1 MSTEV
6 ASLKIKVDTS
16 DTVKATNDLNK
27 LTNTA
32 KQTDKQVQGL
42 TNAFFSLKGAIAT
55 LGVAQTAQY
64 FVKTAD
70 SMNLLNARL
79 KLTTSSMEEFN
90 SQQKQLLAI
99 SLGTHTSLSDT
110 VTLYNKLDP
119 ALKQIGATTSQVN
132 SVVESFTKGL
142 QLGGASVEESKSAIQ
157 QFGQAMGS
165 GVLRGEEFNAMAEA
179 SPKLLKYLADG
190 LGVPQTALRK
200 MAEAG
205 ELTAVRVSNA
215 LLKMKS
221 DIDRDFTSLPLTVG
235 KSTTD
240 ALTLLSLGI
249 ENVDNAFGITKSLA
263 LSIQELSSNIGGYSQ
278 SIITFFQDINKYIDE
293 HQKGLTQALALV
305 GGVAGAYFTFIA
317 GGAVVAGIGAITEAI
332 VALRIAMLSLQ
343 TSIPVLGWISA
354 AVGVSAAVYIQNM
367 DDITESTNKNIK
379 TIEDSQKALDELA
392 KKRQAIKDDK
402 FMLDSNQE
410 KAIKIIDD
418 QSEAIRMQTI
428 ALREN
433 KFARSEVEN
442 IFGDTNNQPEA
453 ILRANVKKEP
463 SKITDTSVKEFGKE
477 LQKAL
482 DEKVLIENQYKKF
495 KDELDNSNKATAE
508 DYVNLEKWKTKEL
521 KDLATKQGKDEKKIL
536 EDKQKAYKDINKAG
550 LDEYAK
556 GMQEIVDKT
565 VEWTKLG
572 ASENDILAAKTKL
585 VEELNKKTNLESLKE
600 ELSYYEKTVQLQQES
615 YDKQVE
621 IASIQYTNN
630 ILAIEESN
638 KTAEQKKKLI
648 DLETELYNKTLDRLK
663 VETDKSFKETMDSH
677 YADMLDKQIALNN
690 AVYDYGNGFDGVAGK
705 ISKLSKTLGS
715 MSNLELQ
722 NKKEVIDLNKKYAK
736 DYETYGKDAEKTTQ
750 LQVQEEKDKKLLAEQ
765 YTQSQLKNY
774 SLMADAMS
782 SMFKEGSREAAS
794 FQAASTALALVEATR
809 AILTQGTG
817 DPYTAI
823 PRMVAMAAM
832 VGSLMK
838 NIGVAFGMN
847 KTTTSS
853 DAFSA
858 QSANTGTGSV
868 LGDTKKASDSISNSL
883 SILEDFAKPNFRL
896 ATSMDESLKSI
907 DSKIGGV
914 TSLLIQNS
922 ATALGTNYT
931 GGYDTGFKNNLGF
944 NNTLSTLGVG
954 AAGLAIAGA
963 TGGFGALGALSFA
976 GPAGLAL
983 LGIDKLLLGGAIS
996 NIIGGAFNSVLGG
1009 LFGKT
1014 SVSQALTDSGI
1025 YFADAY
1031 LKDAVEQL
1039 NGQVYQTISTTTTK
1053 KSWFSSS
1060 SSTSI
1065 SSYFSALDSEI
1076 SNQFSLVLGSIYD
1089 TVYQAGLALNLSSSS
1104 LENSLNS
1111 FIVSIGKI
1119 SLYGKTGDQIQ
1130 ELLTNIFSGISD
1142 NLAKAVVPALSEFQ
1156 AVGEGMFE
1164 TLTRVATGMEQANYY
1179 IGRLGSTFETID
1191 FTDIINKQGVV
1202 GFEALYQSIL
1212 KVEKG
1217 ANFNY
1222 ILSTLSG
1229 TAEELYSAYI
1239 ALDLIR
1245 DRLTFFGKGLDS
1257 LSASMIGG
1265 AGSLESLSDGIQSY
1279 IENFYS
1285 DTEQQALKISELT
1298 QLLNRA
1304 GITEIPTSINGF
1316 RKLVESIDTTSEAG
1330 QYLYG
1335 NLISL
1340 SGAFSDVYSEID
1352 SQRTSLLGDITNFV
1366 KELRGTT
1373 SSLNAGTTFK
1383 TFADSFNLM
1392 IDAINNGSTNLS
1404 DIGATTL
1411 TTAQSYLDT
1420 VSRTATSAA
1429 DLKFAQQIVA
1439 NKLESVATAPN
1450 INLGTIN
1457 DTLKI
1462 SFNENSIIVNE
1473 LKQMRTQLEYL
1484 NGLNTTQTAT
1494 QLKTLSA
1501 TRALIS

>member
-32 KQTDKQVQGL
+32 KSTEKQTQSL
-42 TNAFFSLKGAIAT
+42 TSAFFSLKGAIAT

-79 KLTTSSMEEFN
+79 KLTTSSTEEYA
-90 SQQKQLLAI
+90 SQQKKLLEI
-99 SLGTHTSLSDT
+99 SKSSYTSISDT
-110 VTLYNKLDP
+110 VTLYTKLDP
-119 ALKQIGATTSQVN
+119 ALKQLGASTSQVN
-132 SVVESFTKGL
+132 SVVESFSKGL
-142 QLGGASVEESKSAIQ
+142 QLGGASAQESSAAIQ
-157 QFGQAMGS
+157 QFAQAMGS
-165 GVLRGEEFNAMAEA
+165 GVLRGDEFNSMAEA
-179 SPKLLKYLADG
+179 SPKLMKYLADG
-190 LGVPQTALRK
+190 MGVPQTALRK

-205 ELTAVRVSNA
+205 ELTALRVSNA

-221 DIDRDFTSLPLTVG
+221 DIDRDFVTLPVTVA
-235 KSTTD
+235 KATTNAMTD
-240 ALTLLSLGI
+240 LSLGI
-249 ENVDNAFGITKSLA
+249 SDIDSAIGITKGLA
-263 LSIQELSSNIGGYSQ
+263 TAITELSSNIGTYSQ
-278 SIITFFQDINKYIDE
+278 TIISFYQETAKFIQEHNEALDTTGTILKTVAAAYI
-293 HQKGLTQALALV
+293 GFAVTS
-305 GGVAGAYFTFIA
+305 GIA
-317 GGAVVAGIGAITEAI
+317 TGIGAITTA
-332 VALRIAMLSLQ
+332 VLALRTSIVLLE
-343 TSIPVLGWISA
+343 TSIPIIGWVAA
-354 AVGVSAAVYIQNM
+354 AVGTAAGAYVLAQDMMDESNNAQSISADKLKAKIEELQKRRDSLAQNKYK
-367 DDITESTNKNIK
+367 ESNTKTINDEIEALQSKLKIIEKTNKSQIVSSQDIFPKEKNAITDLVGDYEGAFKKIDEIK
-379 TIEDSQKALDELA
+379 NDAKGKWEDLSNATKKAIDPIRVIRDEYEAFRKDLKEKGQDSKENLEA
-392 KKRQAIKDDK
+392 LNKKEKQAIKDFNDK
-402 FMLDSNQE
+402 ANKEQIDAQKDKQKELE
-410 KAIKIIDD
+410 KLEKEH
-418 QSEAIRMQTI
+418 Q
-428 ALREN
+428 
-433 KFARSEVEN
+433 EN
-442 IFGDTNNQPEA
+442 IKKVTQDAKDMITSDVQKLADEYVKMYEVVKDSFSAEEMNALNEAYQKKAEDLTGVTELLKQAQEIATSEIDKINDKYLKMYEVIKNNPMFDEEKMKLFYESWNKEIENTKEKLDYGKSIKLDTEGDN
-453 ILRANVKKEP
+453 RAVA
-463 SKITDTSVKEFGKE
+463 KITKGF
-477 LQKAL
+477 
-482 DEKVLIENQYKKF
+482 
-495 KDELDNSNKATAE
+495 DELND
-508 DYVNLEKWKTKEL
+508 
-521 KDLATKQGKDEKKIL
+521 ATKQY
-536 EDKQKAYKDINKAG
+536 QSNRAKAT
-550 LDEYAK
+550 K
-556 GMQEIVDKT
+556 G
-565 VEWTKLG
+565 
-572 ASENDILAAKTKL
+572 S
-585 VEELNKKTNLESLKE
+585 KE
-600 ELSYYEKTVQLQQES
+600 EAENEEQFRKDQINGY
-615 YDKQVE
+615 
-621 IASIQYTNN
+621 AN
-630 ILAIEESN
+630 ISSA
-638 KTAEQKKKLI
+638 
-648 DLETELYNKTLDRLK
+648 
-663 VETDKSFKETMDSH
+663 M
-677 YADMLDKQIALNN
+677 ADMFEK
-690 AVYDYGNGFDGVAGK
+690 G
-705 ISKLSKTLGS
+705 SK
-715 MSNLELQ
+715 
-722 NKKEVIDLNKKYAK
+722 
-736 DYETYGKDAEKTTQ
+736 
-750 LQVQEEKDKKLLAEQ
+750 
-765 YTQSQLKNY
+765 
-774 SLMADAMS
+774 
-782 SMFKEGSREAAS
+782 EAAT

-832 VGSLMK
+832 VGSLMS

-847 KTTTSS
+847 KTSVS
-853 DAFSA
+853 GDSISM

-868 LGDTKKASDSISNSL
+868 LGDTKKASDSIKNSL

-907 DSKIGGV
+907 DSKMGGV
-914 TSLLIQNS
+914 TNLLIQNS

-931 GGYDTGFKNNLGF
+931 GGFDTGFKNNLGL
-944 NNTLSTLGVG
+944 NNDLATIGTGIGALGG
-954 AAGLAIAGA
+954 AGVV
-963 TGGFGALGALSFA
+963 GGFGAIGGLSVL
-976 GPAGLAL
+976 GPAAL
-983 LGIDKLLLGGAIS
+983 GVYALDKLLLGGALT
-996 NIIGGAFNSVLGG
+996 NTIGGIVNSVLGG
-1009 LFGKT
+1009 VFGKT

-1025 YFADAY
+1025 YFADTLLSEAI
-1031 LKDAVEQL
+1031 KEF
-1039 NGQVYQTISTTTTK
+1039 NGQAYQTIATTTSK
-1053 KSWFSSS
+1053 KSWWSKS
-1060 SSTSI
+1060 SSTVLNT
-1065 SSYFSALDSEI
+1065 YFSALDSEI
-1076 SNQFSLVLGSIYD
+1076 SNQFSLVLGNIYD
-1089 TVYQAGLALNLSSSS
+1089 TVYQAGIALNLSSSS
-1104 LENSLNS
+1104 LESSLNS

-1130 ELLTNIFSGISD
+1130 EVLSNVFSSISD

-1304 GITEIPTSINGF
+1304 GISEIPTSISGF
-1316 RKLVESIDTTSEAG
+1316 RKLIESIDTTTESG

-1392 IDAINNGSTNLS
+1392 IDAINNGSSELDT
-1404 DIGATTL
+1404 IGATTL

-1420 VSRTATSAA
+1420 VAKTATSAA

-1450 INLGTIN
+1450 ISLGTIN

>member
-32 KQTDKQVQGL
+32 KSTEKQTQSL
-42 TNAFFSLKGAIAT
+42 ISAFFSLKGAIAT

-99 SLGTHTSLSDT
+99 SLGSHTALSDT
-110 VTLYNKLDP
+110 ITLYTKLDP
-119 ALKQIGATTSQVN
+119 ALKQLGASTSQVN
-132 SVVESFTKGL
+132 SVVDSFTKGL
-142 QLGGASVEESKSAIQ
+142 QLGGASAQESSSAIL
-157 QFGQAMGS
+157 QFAQAMGS

-205 ELTAVRVSNA
+205 ELTAVRISNA

-221 DIDRDFTSLPLTVG
+221 DIDRDFLTLPLTVG
-235 KSTTD
+235 KATTD
-240 ALTLLSLGI
+240 LMTMLSLGVSD
-249 ENVDNAFGITKSLA
+249 VDSALGITNKLA
-263 LSIQELSSNIGGYSQ
+263 LSIQELTNNIGGYSQ

-332 VALRIAMLSLQ
+332 VALRVAMLSLQ

-410 KAIKIIDD
+410 KAIKVIDD
-418 QSEAIRMQTI
+418 QTEAIKMQVI

-433 KFARSEVEN
+433 KFARSEVVGL
-442 IFGDTNNQPEA
+442 FGDTSSQPEA

-463 SKITDTSVKEFGKE
+463 SKLSDTSVKAFSTE
-477 LQKAL
+477 LQGIL
-482 DEKVLIENQYKKF
+482 DAKVLIENKYKKL
-495 KDELDNSNKATAE
+495 KDELDNSNQATKEQYVTLEAKKNEELKALYEKQNKDEIQATEKKQKELEKLEKEHQENIKKVTQDAKDMITSDVQKLADEYVKMYEVVKDTLSPDELNALNAAYQKKAE
-508 DYVNLEKWKTKEL
+508 DLTGVTELLKQAQEIATSEIDKINDKYLKMYEVIKNNPMFDEEKMKLFYESWNKEIENTKEKL
-521 KDLATKQGKDEKKIL
+521 DYGKSIKLDTEGDNRAVAKITKGFDELNGATKQYQENRA
-536 EDKQKAYKDINKAG
+536 KAT
-550 LDEYAK
+550 K
-556 GMQEIVDKT
+556 G
-565 VEWTKLG
+565 
-572 ASENDILAAKTKL
+572 S
-585 VEELNKKTNLESLKE
+585 KE
-600 ELSYYEKTVQLQQES
+600 EAENE
-615 YDKQVE
+615 E
-621 IASIQYTNN
+621 QYRKDQINGYAN
-630 ILAIEESN
+630 ISSA
-638 KTAEQKKKLI
+638 
-648 DLETELYNKTLDRLK
+648 
-663 VETDKSFKETMDSH
+663 M
-677 YADMLDKQIALNN
+677 ADMFEK
-690 AVYDYGNGFDGVAGK
+690 G
-705 ISKLSKTLGS
+705 SK
-715 MSNLELQ
+715 
-722 NKKEVIDLNKKYAK
+722 
-736 DYETYGKDAEKTTQ
+736 
-750 LQVQEEKDKKLLAEQ
+750 
-765 YTQSQLKNY
+765 
-774 SLMADAMS
+774 
-782 SMFKEGSREAAS
+782 EAAT

-868 LGDTKKASDSISNSL
+868 LGDTKKASDSIKNSL

-931 GGYDTGFKNNLGF
+931 GGFTTPYKNNI
-944 NNTLSTLGVG
+944 SGVG
-954 AAGLAIAGA
+954 AALLNPASLLNGVMSKIPV
-963 TGGFGALGALSFA
+963 LGQLNNFLS
-976 GPAGLAL
+976 
-983 LGIDKLLLGGAIS
+983 
-996 NIIGGAFNSVLGG
+996 NVTNSVVGG

-1025 YFADAY
+1025 YFADTLLSEAI
-1031 LKDAVEQL
+1031 KEF
-1039 NGQVYQTISTTTTK
+1039 NGQAYQTISTTTSK
-1053 KSWFSSS
+1053 KSWFSKS
-1060 SSTSI
+1060 SSTVLNT
-1065 SSYFSALDSEI
+1065 YFSALDSEI

-1089 TVYQAGLALNLSSSS
+1089 TVYQAGIALNLSSSS
-1104 LENSLNS
+1104 LESSLNS

-1130 ELLTNIFSGISD
+1130 ELLTNVFSGISD
-1142 NLAKAVVPALSEFQ
+1142 KLAKAVVPALSEFQ
-1156 AVGEGMFE
+1156 AVGEGMYE

-1304 GITEIPTSINGF
+1304 GISEIPTSISGF
-1316 RKLVESIDTTSEAG
+1316 RKLIESIDTTTESG

-1352 SQRTSLLGDITNFV
+1352 SQRASLLGDITNFV

-1373 SSLNAGTTFK
+1373 TSLNAGTTFK

-1420 VSRTATSAA
+1420 VARTATSAA

-1439 NKLESVATAPN
+1439 NKLESVTTAPN

>member
-32 KQTDKQVQGL
+32 KSTEKQTQSL
-42 TNAFFSLKGAIAT
+42 TSAFFSLKGAIAT

-64 FVKTAD
+64 FIKTAD
-70 SMNLLNARL
+70 AMNLLNARL

-99 SLGTHTSLSDT
+99 SLGSHTALSDT
-110 VTLYNKLDP
+110 ITLYTKLDP

-132 SVVESFTKGL
+132 TVVDSFSKGL
-142 QLGGASVEESKSAIQ
+142 QLGGASAQESSSAIL
-157 QFGQAMGS
+157 QFAQAMGS

-205 ELTAVRVSNA
+205 ELTALRVSNA

-221 DIDRDFTSLPLTVG
+221 DIDRDFVTLPLTVG
-235 KSTTD
+235 KATTD
-240 ALTLLSLGI
+240 LMTMLSLGI
-249 ENVDNAFGITKSLA
+249 DDINNAFGITNKLA
-263 LSIQELSSNIGGYSQ
+263 LLIQELTNNIGGYTQ
-278 SIITFFQDINKYIDE
+278 TIITTFNDANKYINE
-293 HQKGLTQALALV
+293 HNEFVNTAVTVTKMLGESAIAYIAIAEGLTKVKLAIEALKGA
-305 GGVAGAYFTFIA
+305 VAVFNPII
-317 GGAVVAGIGAITEAI
+317 AVVALAGAALFNTWIEGKRTADNLSKSVDDLAKSFSKLDLQKRLVDVDKELSEMDKRMKGYSDEYKLVSGIADAYNMKYKEKQKLEGA
-332 VALRIAMLSLQ
+332 LSE
-343 TSIPVLGWISA
+343 I
-354 AVGVSAAVYIQNM
+354 
-367 DDITESTNKNIK
+367 DNKNKKSTVVSLFENVKTLDLINGKIK
-379 TIEDSQKALDELA
+379 RNEEEIIKISGSNQDKFNLQLSENIKKLEQNGASELEIKKYTEEQKQAFSDKQNKDEIQASEKKQKELERLEKEHQENIKKVTQDAKDMITSDVQKLADEYVKMYEVVKDTLSPDELNA
-392 KKRQAIKDDK
+392 LNAAYQKKAEDLTGVTELLKQAQEIATSEIDKINDKYLKMYEVIKNNPMFDEEK
-402 FMLDSNQE
+402 MKLFYESWNKEIENTKEKLDYGKS
-410 KAIKIIDD
+410 IKLDT
-418 QSEAIRMQTI
+418 E
-428 ALREN
+428 
-433 KFARSEVEN
+433 
-442 IFGDTNNQPEA
+442 GDN
-453 ILRANVKKEP
+453 RAVA
-463 SKITDTSVKEFGKE
+463 KITKGF
-477 LQKAL
+477 
-482 DEKVLIENQYKKF
+482 
-495 KDELDNSNKATAE
+495 DELND
-508 DYVNLEKWKTKEL
+508 
-521 KDLATKQGKDEKKIL
+521 ATKQYHSNRA
-536 EDKQKAYKDINKAG
+536 KAT
-550 LDEYAK
+550 K
-556 GMQEIVDKT
+556 G
-565 VEWTKLG
+565 
-572 ASENDILAAKTKL
+572 S
-585 VEELNKKTNLESLKE
+585 KE
-600 ELSYYEKTVQLQQES
+600 EAENE
-615 YDKQVE
+615 E
-621 IASIQYTNN
+621 QYRKDQINGYAN
-630 ILAIEESN
+630 ISSA
-638 KTAEQKKKLI
+638 
-648 DLETELYNKTLDRLK
+648 
-663 VETDKSFKETMDSH
+663 M
-677 YADMLDKQIALNN
+677 ADMFEK
-690 AVYDYGNGFDGVAGK
+690 G
-705 ISKLSKTLGS
+705 SK
-715 MSNLELQ
+715 
-722 NKKEVIDLNKKYAK
+722 
-736 DYETYGKDAEKTTQ
+736 
-750 LQVQEEKDKKLLAEQ
+750 
-765 YTQSQLKNY
+765 
-774 SLMADAMS
+774 
-782 SMFKEGSREAAS
+782 EAAT

-954 AAGLAIAGA
+954 AAGLSIAGA
-963 TGGFGALGALSFA
+963 TGGFGAMGALSVA

-983 LGIDKLLLGGAIS
+983 LGIDKLLLGGATS

-1014 SVSQALTDSGI
+1014 SVSKSLKDSGI
-1025 YFADAY
+1025 TFADAY
-1031 LKDAVEQL
+1031 LKDAVNQL

-1065 SSYFSALDSEI
+1065 STYFSALDKEI
-1076 SNQFSLVLGSIYD
+1076 SNQFSLVLGNIYD
-1089 TVYQAGLALNLSSSS
+1089 TVYQAGIALNLSSSS
-1104 LENSLNS
+1104 LESSLNS

-1119 SLYGKTGDQIQ
+1119 SLKDKTGTQIE
-1130 ELLTNIFSGISD
+1130 ELLTNVFSGISD
-1142 NLAKAVVPALSEFQ
+1142 KLAKAVVPALSEFQ
-1156 AVGEGMFE
+1156 AVGEGMYE
-1164 TLTRVATGMEQANYY
+1164 TLIRVATGMEQANYY

-1304 GITEIPTSINGF
+1304 GISEIPTSISGF
-1316 RKLVESIDTTSEAG
+1316 RKLIESIDTTTESG

-1352 SQRTSLLGDITNFV
+1352 SQRTSLLSDITNFV

-1392 IDAINNGSTNLS
+1392 IDAINNGSSELDS
-1404 DIGATTL
+1404 IGATTL

-1420 VSRTATSAA
+1420 VARTATSAA

-1462 SFNENSIIVNE
+1462 SFNENSVIVNE

>member
-1 MSTEV
+1 MDVS
-6 ASLKIKVDTS
+6 KIKIAIDTG
-16 DTVKATNDLNK
+16 DINKAKNELDK
-27 LTNTA
+27 LEGQA
-32 KQTDKQVQGL
+32 KKTDKSVSGL
-42 TNAFFSLKGAIAT
+42 SSRFLDLKTAVAAIA
-55 LGVAQTAQY
+55 A
-64 FVKTAD
+64 
-70 SMNLLNARL
+70 SEI
-79 KLTTSSMEEFN
+79 LTGYI
-90 SQQKQLLAI
+90 K
-99 SLGTHTSLSDT
+99 LSDT
-110 VTLYNKLDP
+110 
-119 ALKQIGATTSQVN
+119 
-132 SVVESFTKGL
+132 
-142 QLGGASVEESKSAIQ
+142 
-157 QFGQAMGS
+157 
-165 GVLRGEEFNAMAEA
+165 
-179 SPKLLKYLADG
+179 
-190 LGVPQTALRK
+190 
-200 MAEAG
+200 
-205 ELTAVRVSNA
+205 
-215 LLKMKS
+215 
-221 DIDRDFTSLPLTVG
+221 FTS
-235 KSTTD
+235 
-240 ALTLLSLGI
+240 
-249 ENVDNAFGITKSLA
+249 
-263 LSIQELSSNIGGYSQ
+263 
-278 SIITFFQDINKYIDE
+278 ID
-293 HQKGLTQALALV
+293 
-305 GGVAGAYFTFIA
+305 
-317 GGAVVAGIGAITEAI
+317 
-332 VALRIAMLSLQ
+332 
-343 TSIPVLGWISA
+343 
-354 AVGVSAAVYIQNM
+354 
-367 DDITESTNKNIK
+367 
-379 TIEDSQKALDELA
+379 
-392 KKRQAIKDDK
+392 
-402 FMLDSNQE
+402 
-410 KAIKIIDD
+410 
-418 QSEAIRMQTI
+418 
-428 ALREN
+428 
-433 KFARSEVEN
+433 
-442 IFGDTNNQPEA
+442 
-453 ILRANVKKEP
+453 
-463 SKITDTSVKEFGKE
+463 SK
-477 LQKAL
+477 
-482 DEKVLIENQYKKF
+482 
-495 KDELDNSNKATAE
+495 
-508 DYVNLEKWKTKEL
+508 L
-521 KDLATKQGKDEKKIL
+521 KLATKSTLEFATAQRELFKIAQESRVSL
-536 EDKQKAYKDINKAG
+536 ESTVDLYSKLSTSTEQLKISQSDLLRVTETINKAG
-550 LDEYAK
+550 LIGGGSKEGINAALMQLGQGFASGTLRGEELNSVLEQTPRLAKAIAEGMGVSVGELRKLGEQGSITAEKVVSALLKQSEAIDREFSRMTAKVSESMQVLENSTLSAIGTIDKLTGATGIVAKSMMGWSWAIDEVNKSLKTTFLDASEMGDIVDLTAK
-556 GMQEIVDKT
+556 RTKLLQERATVKNSNFMFGMQESELKRIDAELMKVSSRIATIYQEQEKATKSNTKSVDSWSKLSDT
-565 VEWTKLG
+565 VKKAIDPIRQIKDEYQKLR
-572 ASENDILAAKTKL
+572 D
-585 VEELNKKTNLESLKE
+585 ELKANKA
-600 ELSYYEKTVQLQQES
+600 
-615 YDKQVE
+615 D
-621 IASIQYTNN
+621 
-630 ILAIEESN
+630 
-638 KTAEQKKKLI
+638 TAENLKLI
-648 DLETELYNKTLDRLK
+648 DEKESKAILEFTNKTNKDEIKLANDKNKELERLEKEHQENIKKVTQDAKDMITSDVQKLADEYVKMYEVVKDTLSPDELNALNAAYQKKAEDLTGVTELLKQAQEIATSEIDKINDKYLKMYEVIKNNPMFDEEKMKLFYESWNKEIENTKEKLDYG
-663 VETDKSFKETMDSH
+663 KSIKLDTEGDNRAVAKITKGFDELNDATKQYQSNRAKATKGSKEEAENEEQYRKDQINGYANISSAM
-677 YADMLDKQIALNN
+677 ADMFEK
-690 AVYDYGNGFDGVAGK
+690 G
-705 ISKLSKTLGS
+705 SK
-715 MSNLELQ
+715 
-722 NKKEVIDLNKKYAK
+722 
-736 DYETYGKDAEKTTQ
+736 
-750 LQVQEEKDKKLLAEQ
+750 
-765 YTQSQLKNY
+765 
-774 SLMADAMS
+774 
-782 SMFKEGSREAAS
+782 EAAT

-858 QSANTGTGSV
+858 KSANTGTGTV

-931 GGYDTGFKNNLGF
+931 GGYDTGFKNNISL
-944 NNTLSTLGVG
+944 NSNLTTG
-954 AAGLAIAGA
+954 AASAAI
-963 TGGFGALGALSFA
+963 LG

-1014 SVSQALTDSGI
+1014 SVSQSLKDSGI
-1025 YFADAY
+1025 TFADAY
-1031 LKDAVEQL
+1031 LKDAVNQL

-1053 KSWFSSS
+1053 KSWFSKS

-1130 ELLTNIFSGISD
+1130 EVLTNVFSGISD
-1142 NLAKAVVPALSEFQ
+1142 DLAKAVVPALSEFQ
-1156 AVGEGMFE
+1156 AVGEGMYE

-1304 GITEIPTSINGF
+1304 GISEIPTSISGF
-1316 RKLVESIDTTSEAG
+1316 RKLIESIDTTTESG

-1392 IDAINNGSTNLS
+1392 IDAINNGSSELDS
-1404 DIGATTL
+1404 IGATTL

-1420 VSRTATSAA
+1420 VARTATSAA

-1462 SFNENSIIVNE
+1462 SFNENSVIVNE

>member
-32 KQTDKQVQGL
+32 KSTEKQTQSL
-42 TNAFFSLKGAIAT
+42 TSAFFSLKGAIAT

-79 KLTTSSMEEFN
+79 KLTTSSTEEYA
-90 SQQKQLLAI
+90 SQQKKLLEI
-99 SLGTHTSLSDT
+99 SKSSYTSISDT
-110 VTLYNKLDP
+110 VTLYTKLDP
-119 ALKQIGATTSQVN
+119 ALKQLGASTSQVN
-132 SVVESFTKGL
+132 SVVESFSKGL
-142 QLGGASVEESKSAIQ
+142 QLGGASAQESSAAIQ
-157 QFGQAMGS
+157 QFAQAMGS
-165 GVLRGEEFNAMAEA
+165 GVLRGDEFNSMAEA
-179 SPKLLKYLADG
+179 SPKLMKYMADG
-190 LGVPQTALRK
+190 MGVPQTALRE
-200 MAEAG
+200 MAANG
-205 ELTAVRVSNA
+205 ELTALRVSNA

-221 DIDRDFTSLPLTVG
+221 DIDRDFVTLPVTVA
-235 KSTTD
+235 KATTNAMTD
-240 ALTLLSLGI
+240 LSLGI
-249 ENVDNAFGITKSLA
+249 SDIDSAIGITKGLA
-263 LSIQELSSNIGGYSQ
+263 TAITELSSNIGTYSQ
-278 SIITFFQDINKYIDE
+278 TIISFYQETAKFIQEHNEALDTTGTILKTVAAAYI
-293 HQKGLTQALALV
+293 GFAVTS
-305 GGVAGAYFTFIA
+305 GIA
-317 GGAVVAGIGAITEAI
+317 TGIGAITTA
-332 VALRIAMLSLQ
+332 VLALRTSIILLE
-343 TSIPVLGWISA
+343 TSIPIIGWVAA
-354 AVGVSAAVYIQNM
+354 AVGTAAGAYVLAQDMMDESNNAQSISTDKLKAKIEELQKRRDSLAQNKYK
-367 DDITESTNKNIK
+367 ESNTKTINDEIEALQSKLRIIEKTNKSQIVSSQDIIPKEKNAITDLVGDYEGAFKKIDEIK
-379 TIEDSQKALDELA
+379 NDAKGKWEDLSNATKKAIDPIRVIRDEYEAFRKDLKEKGQDSKENLEA
-392 KKRQAIKDDK
+392 LNKKEKQAIKDFNDK
-402 FMLDSNQE
+402 ANKEQIDAQKDKQKELERLE
-410 KAIKIIDD
+410 KEH
-418 QSEAIRMQTI
+418 Q
-428 ALREN
+428 
-433 KFARSEVEN
+433 EN
-442 IFGDTNNQPEA
+442 IKKVTQDAKDMITSDVQKLADEYVKMYEVVKDSFSAEEMNALNEAYQKKAEDLTGVTELLKQAQEIATSEIDKINDKYLKMYEVIKNNPMFSTEDMQIFFEKWNKELDDLKPKLDYSKSIKLDTEGDN
-453 ILRANVKKEP
+453 RAVA
-463 SKITDTSVKEFGKE
+463 KITKGF
-477 LQKAL
+477 
-482 DEKVLIENQYKKF
+482 
-495 KDELDNSNKATAE
+495 DELNDATKQYQENRNKAT
-508 DYVNLEKWKTKEL
+508 
-521 KDLATKQGKDEKKIL
+521 
-536 EDKQKAYKDINKAG
+536 
-550 LDEYAK
+550 K
-556 GMQEIVDKT
+556 G
-565 VEWTKLG
+565 
-572 ASENDILAAKTKL
+572 S
-585 VEELNKKTNLESLKE
+585 KE
-600 ELSYYEKTVQLQQES
+600 EAENEEQFRKDQINGY
-615 YDKQVE
+615 
-621 IASIQYTNN
+621 AN
-630 ILAIEESN
+630 ISSA
-638 KTAEQKKKLI
+638 
-648 DLETELYNKTLDRLK
+648 
-663 VETDKSFKETMDSH
+663 M
-677 YADMLDKQIALNN
+677 ADMFEK
-690 AVYDYGNGFDGVAGK
+690 G
-705 ISKLSKTLGS
+705 SK
-715 MSNLELQ
+715 
-722 NKKEVIDLNKKYAK
+722 
-736 DYETYGKDAEKTTQ
+736 
-750 LQVQEEKDKKLLAEQ
+750 
-765 YTQSQLKNY
+765 
-774 SLMADAMS
+774 
-782 SMFKEGSREAAS
+782 EAAT

-858 QSANTGTGSV
+858 KSANTGTGTV

-914 TSLLIQNS
+914 TSLLIQKS

-931 GGYDTGFKNNLGF
+931 GGFTTPYKNNI
-944 NNTLSTLGVG
+944 SGVG
-954 AAGLAIAGA
+954 AALLNPASLLNGVMSKIPV
-963 TGGFGALGALSFA
+963 LGQLNNFLS
-976 GPAGLAL
+976 
-983 LGIDKLLLGGAIS
+983 
-996 NIIGGAFNSVLGG
+996 NVTNSVVGG

-1025 YFADAY
+1025 YFADTLLSEAI
-1031 LKDAVEQL
+1031 KEF
-1039 NGQVYQTISTTTTK
+1039 NGQAYQTIATTTSK
-1053 KSWFSSS
+1053 KSWWSKS
-1060 SSTSI
+1060 SSTVLNT
-1065 SSYFSALDSEI
+1065 YFSALDSEI

-1089 TVYQAGLALNLSSSS
+1089 TVYQAGIALNLSSSS
-1104 LENSLNS
+1104 LESSLNS

-1130 ELLTNIFSGISD
+1130 EVLSNVFSSISD
-1142 NLAKAVVPALSEFQ
+1142 NLAKAVVPVLSEFQ

-1257 LSASMIGG
+1257 LSASMISG

-1304 GITEIPTSINGF
+1304 GISEIPTSISGF
-1316 RKLVESIDTTSEAG
+1316 RKLIESIDTTTESG

-1373 SSLNAGTTFK
+1373 TTLNAGTTFK

-1420 VSRTATSAA
+1420 VARTATSAA

>member
-32 KQTDKQVQGL
+32 KSTEKQTQSL
-42 TNAFFSLKGAIAT
+42 TNAFFSLKGVIAT

-99 SLGTHTSLSDT
+99 SLGSHTALSDT
-110 VTLYNKLDP
+110 ITLYTKLDP
-119 ALKQIGATTSQVN
+119 ALKQLGASTSQVN
-132 SVVESFTKGL
+132 IVVDSFTKGL
-142 QLGGASVEESKSAIQ
+142 QLGGASAQESSSAIL
-157 QFGQAMGS
+157 QFAQAMGS

-179 SPKLLKYLADG
+179 SPKLMKYLADG

-205 ELTAVRVSNA
+205 ELTAARVSNA

-221 DIDRDFTSLPLTVG
+221 DIDRDFKTLPLTVG

-249 ENVDNAFGITKSLA
+249 ENIDNAFGITKNLA

-278 SIITFFQDINKYIDE
+278 SIISFFQETNKFIDE
-293 HQKGLTQALALV
+293 HQKGLTQVLALV
-305 GGVAGAYFTFIA
+305 GGVAGAYFAFIA
-317 GGAVVAGIGAITEAI
+317 GGAVIAGIGAITEAI
-332 VALRIAMLSLQ
+332 VALRVAMLSLQ

-410 KAIKIIDD
+410 KAIKVIDE

-463 SKITDTSVKEFGKE
+463 SKLTDTSVKAFSTE
-477 LQKAL
+477 LQGIL
-482 DEKVLIENQYKKF
+482 DAKVLIENKYKKL
-495 KDELDNSNKATAE
+495 KDELDNSNQATKEQYIALETKKNEELKALNDKQNKDEIQASEKKQKELEKLEKEHQENIKKVTQDAKDMITSDVQKLADEYVKMYEVVKDSFSAEEMNALNAVYQKKAE
-508 DYVNLEKWKTKEL
+508 DLTGVTELLKQAQEIATSEIDKINDKYLKMYEVIKNNPMFDEEKMKLFYESWNKEIENTKEKL
-521 KDLATKQGKDEKKIL
+521 DYGKSIKLDTEGDNRAVAKITKGFDELNDATKQY
-536 EDKQKAYKDINKAG
+536 QSNRAKAT
-550 LDEYAK
+550 K
-556 GMQEIVDKT
+556 G
-565 VEWTKLG
+565 
-572 ASENDILAAKTKL
+572 S
-585 VEELNKKTNLESLKE
+585 KE
-600 ELSYYEKTVQLQQES
+600 EAENEEQFRKDQINGY
-615 YDKQVE
+615 
-621 IASIQYTNN
+621 AN
-630 ILAIEESN
+630 ISSA
-638 KTAEQKKKLI
+638 
-648 DLETELYNKTLDRLK
+648 
-663 VETDKSFKETMDSH
+663 M
-677 YADMLDKQIALNN
+677 ADMFEK
-690 AVYDYGNGFDGVAGK
+690 G
-705 ISKLSKTLGS
+705 SK
-715 MSNLELQ
+715 
-722 NKKEVIDLNKKYAK
+722 
-736 DYETYGKDAEKTTQ
+736 
-750 LQVQEEKDKKLLAEQ
+750 
-765 YTQSQLKNY
+765 
-774 SLMADAMS
+774 
-782 SMFKEGSREAAS
+782 EAAT

-832 VGSLMK
+832 VSSLMK

-847 KTTTSS
+847 KTSVS
-853 DAFSA
+853 GDSISM

-868 LGDTKKASDSISNSL
+868 LGDTKKASDSIKNSL

-907 DSKIGGV
+907 DSKMGGV

-922 ATALGTNYT
+922 ATALGANYT
-931 GGYDTGFKNNLGF
+931 NTSTGYKNNLATV
-944 NNTLSTLGVG
+944 NGV
-954 AAGLAIAGA
+954 AGLSLLGASSPLASILGNNFINKAINSIPIIGDINQ
-963 TGGFGALGALSFA
+963 ALGSMLNSV
-976 GPAGLAL
+976 
-983 LGIDKLLLGGAIS
+983 
-996 NIIGGAFNSVLGG
+996 IGGV
-1009 LFGKT
+1009 FGKT
-1014 SVSQALTDSGI
+1014 SVSQSLTDSGI
-1025 YFADAY
+1025 YFADTLLTEAI
-1031 LKDAVEQL
+1031 KEF
-1039 NGQVYQTISTTTTK
+1039 NGQAYQTIATTTSK
-1053 KSWFSSS
+1053 KSWFSKS
-1060 SSTSI
+1060 SSTVLNT
-1065 SSYFSALDSEI
+1065 YFSALDSEI
-1076 SNQFSLVLGSIYD
+1076 SNQFSLVLGNIYD
-1089 TVYQAGLALNLSSSS
+1089 TVYQAGIALNLSSSS

-1130 ELLTNIFSGISD
+1130 EVLSNVFSSISD

-1156 AVGEGMFE
+1156 TVGEGMFE

-1229 TAEELYSAYI
+1229 TAEELYSVYI

-1450 INLGTIN
+1450 ISLGTIN

-1462 SFNENSIIVNE
+1462 SFNENSVIVNE

>member
-32 KQTDKQVQGL
+32 KSTEKQTQSL
-42 TNAFFSLKGAIAT
+42 TSAFFSLKGAIAT

-79 KLTTSSMEEFN
+79 KLTTSSTEEYT
-90 SQQKQLLAI
+90 SQQKKLLEI
-99 SLGTHTSLSDT
+99 SKSSYTSISDT
-110 VTLYNKLDP
+110 VTLYTKLDP
-119 ALKQIGATTSQVN
+119 ALKQLGASTSQVN
-132 SVVESFTKGL
+132 SVVESFSKGL
-142 QLGGASVEESKSAIQ
+142 QLGGASAQESSAAIQ
-157 QFGQAMGS
+157 QFAQAMGS
-165 GVLRGEEFNAMAEA
+165 GVLRGDEFNSMAEA
-179 SPKLLKYLADG
+179 SPKLMKYLADG
-190 LGVPQTALRK
+190 LGVPQTALRE
-200 MAEAG
+200 MAANG
-205 ELTAVRVSNA
+205 ELTALRVSNA

-221 DIDRDFTSLPLTVG
+221 DIDRDFVTLPVTVA
-235 KSTTD
+235 KATTNAMTD
-240 ALTLLSLGI
+240 LSLGI
-249 ENVDNAFGITKSLA
+249 SDIDSAIGITKGLA
-263 LSIQELSSNIGGYSQ
+263 TAITELSSNIGTYSQ
-278 SIITFFQDINKYIDE
+278 TIISFYQETAKFIQEHNEALDTTGTILKTVAAAYI
-293 HQKGLTQALALV
+293 GFAVTS
-305 GGVAGAYFTFIA
+305 GIA
-317 GGAVVAGIGAITEAI
+317 TGIGAITTA
-332 VALRIAMLSLQ
+332 VLALRTSIILLE
-343 TSIPVLGWISA
+343 TSIPIIGWVAA
-354 AVGVSAAVYIQNM
+354 AVGTAAGAYVLAQDMMDESNNAQSISADKLKAKIEELQKRRDSLAQNKYKESNTKTINAEIEALQSKLRIIEKTNKSQIVSAQ
-367 DDITESTNKNIK
+367 DIFPKEKNAITDLVGDYEGAFKKIDEIKNDAKGKWEDLSNATKKAIDPIRVIRDEYEAFRKDLKEKGQDSKENLEALNKK
-379 TIEDSQKALDELA
+379 EK
-392 KKRQAIKDDK
+392 QAIKDFNDK
-402 FMLDSNQE
+402 ANKEQIDAQKDKQKELE
-410 KAIKIIDD
+410 KLEKEH
-418 QSEAIRMQTI
+418 Q
-428 ALREN
+428 
-433 KFARSEVEN
+433 EN
-442 IFGDTNNQPEA
+442 IKKVTQDAKDMITSDVQKLADEYVKMYEVVKDSFSAEELNALNEAYQKKAEDLTGVTELLKQAQEIATSEIDKINDKYLKMYEVIKNNPMFDEEKMKLFYESWNKEIENTKEKLDYGKSIKLDTEGDN
-453 ILRANVKKEP
+453 RAVA
-463 SKITDTSVKEFGKE
+463 KITKGF
-477 LQKAL
+477 
-482 DEKVLIENQYKKF
+482 
-495 KDELDNSNKATAE
+495 DELND
-508 DYVNLEKWKTKEL
+508 
-521 KDLATKQGKDEKKIL
+521 ATKQY
-536 EDKQKAYKDINKAG
+536 QSNRAKAT
-550 LDEYAK
+550 K
-556 GMQEIVDKT
+556 G
-565 VEWTKLG
+565 
-572 ASENDILAAKTKL
+572 S
-585 VEELNKKTNLESLKE
+585 KE
-600 ELSYYEKTVQLQQES
+600 EAENE
-615 YDKQVE
+615 E
-621 IASIQYTNN
+621 QYRKDQINGYAN
-630 ILAIEESN
+630 ISSA
-638 KTAEQKKKLI
+638 
-648 DLETELYNKTLDRLK
+648 
-663 VETDKSFKETMDSH
+663 M
-677 YADMLDKQIALNN
+677 ADMFEK
-690 AVYDYGNGFDGVAGK
+690 G
-705 ISKLSKTLGS
+705 SK
-715 MSNLELQ
+715 
-722 NKKEVIDLNKKYAK
+722 
-736 DYETYGKDAEKTTQ
+736 
-750 LQVQEEKDKKLLAEQ
+750 
-765 YTQSQLKNY
+765 
-774 SLMADAMS
+774 
-782 SMFKEGSREAAS
+782 EAAT

-847 KTTTSS
+847 KTSVS
-853 DAFSA
+853 GDSISM

-868 LGDTKKASDSISNSL
+868 LGDTKKASDSIKNSL

-931 GGYDTGFKNNLGF
+931 GGFTTPYKNNI
-944 NNTLSTLGVG
+944 SGVG
-954 AAGLAIAGA
+954 AALLNPASLLNGVMSKIPV
-963 TGGFGALGALSFA
+963 LGQLNNFLS
-976 GPAGLAL
+976 
-983 LGIDKLLLGGAIS
+983 
-996 NIIGGAFNSVLGG
+996 NVTNSVVGG

-1025 YFADAY
+1025 YFADTLLSEAI
-1031 LKDAVEQL
+1031 KEF
-1039 NGQVYQTISTTTTK
+1039 NGQAYQTIATTTSK
-1053 KSWFSSS
+1053 KSWWSKS
-1060 SSTSI
+1060 SSTVLNT
-1065 SSYFSALDSEI
+1065 YFSDLDSEI

-1089 TVYQAGLALNLSSSS
+1089 TVYQAGIALNLSSSS
-1104 LENSLNS
+1104 LESSLNS

-1130 ELLTNIFSGISD
+1130 EVLSNVFSSISD

-1156 AVGEGMFE
+1156 AVGEGMYE

-1304 GITEIPTSINGF
+1304 GISEIPTSISGF
-1316 RKLVESIDTTSEAG
+1316 RKLIESIDTTSEAG

-1340 SGAFSDVYSEID
+1340 SGAFSDVYSKIEA
-1352 SQRTSLLGDITNFV
+1352 QRASLLGDITNFV

-1420 VSRTATSAA
+1420 VARTATSAA

-1439 NKLESVATAPN
+1439 NKLESVTTAPN